1 MGAKKGPQGW
11 TPCTPRAERD
21 VASQGSGTGRQTDG
35 RTDRQEGWAAGK
47 AAADGRGGLQAGCV
61 ALRDVIRINALC
73 SPVLPG
79 LLGLLCRQKSPVTRE
94 EFPSRHKSVP
104 NIS

>member
-1 MGAKKGPQGW
+1 MH
-11 TPCTPRAERD
+11 TPCGAGRGLAGQRD
-21 VASQGSGTGRQTDG
+21 GQTDR

-47 AAADGRGGLQAGCV
+47 TAADGRGGLQAGCV

-79 LLGLLCRQKSPVTRE
+79 LLGLLCRQKSPVARE